1 MSRRVLS
8 VWVVTLV
15 LGIGAFPGSG
25 EEPRSG
31 RWVVLPDSGPVQ
43 IRGLP
48 GAKVVDLPAA
58 VDACVAA
65 DMAATETP
73 GAAVAVLVDGE
84 LVYEQGYGVR
94 RRGGSETVDP
104 RTVFRIGSVTK
115 MMTAA
120 ALLQQVE
127 AGRIGLDDPV
137 TDHVPELELAGPWT
151 ADLITVRH
159 LLTHTSEFP
168 DVIWDL
174 GPASPDA
181 LAQWAGEQ
189 GATELHAPP
198 GAFWNYSN
206 PGYALAGL
214 VLERASG
221 EYYRD
226 YTERHVWGPAGM
238 TSATYDPFE
247 VVLGVNW
254 ASGHYR
260 DPTTGQWQSLSPEV
274 VDSWWAGPAGW
285 AFATAGDLARWADL
299 LMSGGGSVLQP
310 ASAAAM
316 QGRQVWC
323 HYTPDM
329 FYGFGV
335 VADGYNGLD
344 IRYHDGSLVGWGT
357 MLLWVP
363 DRRFA
368 VAVVAN
374 TGAPLANAAFCAL
387 DAALGTT
394 PVDPPNL
401 TTPPETWRRYQGG
414 YGAMD
419 YLGWHF
425 TAAVRMDGA
434 DLLLD
439 VEPYSFLLA
448 PGTYAMTQAFLD
460 TFFVDSDGDGV
471 VDTDMTFIA
480 GGGSPPA
487 TRYMRNRYAVGNRQG
502 GVRPGPRGRVG
513 GP

>member
-1 MSRRVLS
+1 MSSRV
-8 VWVVTLV
+8 VWVAVV
-15 LGIGAFPGSG
+15 VVALGVVAGAG
-25 EEPRSG
+25 EGPRSG
-31 RWVVLPDSGPVQ
+31 RWMVLPDGGPVM
-43 IRGLP
+43 IPALP
-48 GAKVVDLPAA
+48 IGKVLNLPAA

-84 LVYEQGYGVR
+84 LVHERGYGVR
-94 RRGGSETVDP
+94 RRGSSAAVDAE
-104 RTVFRIGSVTK
+104 TVFRIGSVTK

-120 ALLQQVE
+120 AVLQQVE
-127 AGRIGLDDPV
+127 AGRVDLDDPV
-137 TDHVPELELAGPWT
+137 TDYAPELELAGPWP
-151 ADLITVRH
+151 AELITVRH

-174 GPASPDA
+174 GPSSPDA
-181 LAQWAGEQ
+181 LAQWAGDQ

-226 YTERHVWGPAGM
+226 YTEQHVWGPAGM
-238 TSATYDPFE
+238 TSATYDPLA
-247 VVLGVNW
+247 VVLGSNW

-260 DPTTGQWQSLSPEV
+260 DPGTGQWQSLSPEV

-299 LMSGGGSVLQP
+299 MMSGGGAVLQP
-310 ASAAAM
+310 SSVEAM
-316 QGRQVWC
+316 QGPQVWC

-329 FYGFGV
+329 FYGYGV
-335 VADGYNGLD
+335 VADRYNGLD

-363 DRRFA
+363 EERFA
-368 VAVVAN
+368 VAIVAN

-387 DAALGTT
+387 DVVLGPE
-394 PVDPPNL
+394 PVAPPDL
-401 TTPPETWRRYQGG
+401 TTPPDTWRRYQGD
-414 YGAMD
+414 YGGMD

-425 TAAVRMDGA
+425 TADVNLVGSELD
-434 DLLLD
+434 LD
-439 VEPYSFLLA
+439 VGPGSYLLA
-448 PGTYAMTQAFLD
+448 AGTYVMIQAFLD
-460 TFFVDSDGDGV
+460 TFFVDSDLDGIL
-471 VDTDMTFIA
+471 DTDLTFVA
-480 GGGSPPA
+480 GGGAPPV
-487 TRYMRNRYAVGNRQG
+487 TRWLRNRYAVGNRLA
-502 GVRPGPRGRVG
+502 GVRPGPRGRL
-513 GP
+513 GPP